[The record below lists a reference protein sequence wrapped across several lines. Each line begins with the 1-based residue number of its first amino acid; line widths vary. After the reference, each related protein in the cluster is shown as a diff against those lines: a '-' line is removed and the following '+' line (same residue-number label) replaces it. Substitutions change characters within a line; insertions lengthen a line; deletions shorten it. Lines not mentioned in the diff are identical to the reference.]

1 MRIISGSA
9 RGRRLANFSGRNI
22 RPTADRVREALF
34 SMLFS
39 QLGSW
44 QQKRVLDLFAGT
56 GALALE
62 AVSRGASEAT
72 LVEQGAQA
80 VQLIRQNIQT
90 CGFSDRTR
98 LVRQDVLRF
107 LSTAP
112 MDHPFDIIFADP
124 PYSKGLADDILK
136 LIASRHWLAAD
147 GVLCLETAAD
157 DPVAVETASLVCDEV
172 RNYGSTTVRLFVHRM
187 EES

>member
-9 RGRRLANFSGRNI
+9 RGRRLATFSGRNI

-39 QLGSW
+39 RLGNW
-44 QQKRVLDLFAGT
+44 QHKRVLDLFAGT

-62 AVSRGASEAT
+62 AISRGASEAV
-72 LVEQGAQA
+72 LVEQSAQA
-80 VQLIRQNIQT
+80 SQLIIQNIQT
-90 CGFSDRTR
+90 CGFTERTR

-107 LSTAP
+107 LASARNDQP
-112 MDHPFDIIFADP
+112 YDVIFADP
-124 PYSKGLADDILK
+124 PYSKGLADQVLEQ
-136 LIASRHWLAAD
+136 IATRQLLAKD
-147 GVLCLETAAD
+147 GLLCLETAAS
-157 DPVAVETASLVCDEV
+157 DPVVNEIAPLICDEV
-172 RNYGSTTVRLFVHRM
+172 RSYGSTHVHLFVHRT